1 VAVWPSWAVSALG
14 VLAWAAA
21 LAAVAPLVRGYL
33 TNAPDQRMV
42 DLAVYRTGG
51 LSVLQGQPLYT
62 MLTQPPQLL
71 PFTYPPVA
79 ALFAVPLALMPWSA
93 AQLVWVPFIY
103 GPLAVVIWFA
113 FAPLLRRAGRL
124 RAVLFAVVFAAC
136 AYLFPLRDEM
146 RFGQVDMVLL
156 AMSVADCAA
165 IAPRWPRGALVGLAT
180 AIKLIPGVFIVYL
193 WLSGRRRAAVT
204 AAVAAL
210 AWTVGAWLVLPRDSV
225 TYWTSVIFQSGRL
238 GSNSGTS
245 NQSLRGMLLREFL
258 PGQAP
263 GAVWA
268 AVALAVAV
276 AGFALARRLAR
287 QSREMEGIAVTA
299 LLGVLLSPVSW
310 IHHFLVVV
318 VVIGAILADG
328 RSGRRVAIAAGTA
341 IFFAL
346 TIPWW
351 GQTLLGAHD
360 VPALAARIVEDA
372 FGIAA
377 LALLVIL
384 AALRD
389 PGPRSVELSFSAGTG
404 FARPAHPRDAGIM
417 WAMLYA
423 YLGPEGT
430 FSEAALRA
438 ADPAAE
444 PLSCPTIQAALG
456 CVRDGTAERAVVPI
470 ESSVEGVVTAT
481 LDDLAVGND
490 LVIVAELQIPI
501 AFALLARPGTN
512 VSDIKKVGGHAVAM
526 PQCRGWLAAH
536 LPHGEWV
543 PLASNA
549 EAARQA
555 ADGQV
560 DAALAGA
567 FAADRYGLAV
577 LVPDVHDRAN
587 AVTRFVVVSAPR
599 PLPARTGADRTSL
612 AAFLAEDHPGALLE
626 ILTEFAVRGINL
638 TTIQSRPTGDRL
650 GQYYFFIDCEGHV
663 DDARVGEAL
672 MGLRRVCQDVRFL
685 GSYARCDGPATAI
698 RPGTSD
704 AEFAEAA
711 AWLGRLRFGRP

>member
-1 VAVWPSWAVSALG
+1 VAGRVAVWPSWAVSALG

-113 FAPLLRRAGRL
+113 FAPLLRRASEAGRM
-124 RAVLFAVVFAAC
+124 RAVVFAVVFAVC

-180 AIKLIPGVFIVYL
+180 AIKLVPGVFIVYL

-210 AWTVGAWLVLPRDSV
+210 AWTVGAWLVLPHDSV

-258 PGQAP
+258 PGQTP

-268 AVALAVAV
+268 ALALAVAV
-276 AGFALARRLAR
+276 AGFAVARRLAR

-341 IFFAL
+341 VFFAL

-351 GQTLLGAHD
+351 GQSLLGQHD
-360 VPALAARIVEDA
+360 VPVLVARIVEDA

-377 LALLVIL
+377 LAILVIL
-384 AALRD
+384 ARLRD
-389 PGPRSVELSFSAGTG
+389 
-404 FARPAHPRDAGIM
+404 
-417 WAMLYA
+417 
-423 YLGPEGT
+423 
-430 FSEAALRA
+430 
-438 ADPAAE
+438 
-444 PLSCPTIQAALG
+444 
-456 CVRDGTAERAVVPI
+456 
-470 ESSVEGVVTAT
+470 
-481 LDDLAVGND
+481 
-490 LVIVAELQIPI
+490 
-501 AFALLARPGTN
+501 
-512 VSDIKKVGGHAVAM
+512 
-526 PQCRGWLAAH
+526 
-536 LPHGEWV
+536 
-543 PLASNA
+543 
-549 EAARQA
+549 
-555 ADGQV
+555 
-560 DAALAGA
+560 
-567 FAADRYGLAV
+567 
-577 LVPDVHDRAN
+577 
-587 AVTRFVVVSAPR
+587 TR
-599 PLPARTGADRTSL
+599 
-612 AAFLAEDHPGALLE
+612 
-626 ILTEFAVRGINL
+626 
-638 TTIQSRPTGDRL
+638 
-650 GQYYFFIDCEGHV
+650 
-663 DDARVGEAL
+663 
-672 MGLRRVCQDVRFL
+672 RRVP
-685 GSYARCDGPATAI
+685 S
-698 RPGTSD
+698 S
-704 AEFAEAA
+704 
-711 AWLGRLRFGRP
+711 